1 MVNCQRWVVPEG
13 QTLQAV
19 FPFFDSLAAHIL
31 QVLDYAPL
39 GFERQS
45 AAWQIAGSLLQVWCS
60 LVEKFQLFEIAIAPD
75 ADQEMQPH
83 L

>member
-1 MVNCQRWVVPEG
+1 MGRARRTNLTSQIFR
-13 QTLQAV
+13 
-19 FPFFDSLAAHIL
+19 FFDSPAAHIL
-31 QVLDYAPL
+31 QVLDDAPP
-39 GFERQS
+39 GFDRQTV
-45 AAWQIAGSLLQVWCS
+45 AWQESGSLLQVWCS